1 LTRDGVDGLTDALV
15 DEVKSSIVAGNES
28 NDIVTN
34 ERHRAALNNAN
45 EAILRAIGAIDGG
58 LPPEIVSADTRSALL
73 ALDEI
78 VGKTYTEDILGRIF
92 SKFCV
97 GK

>member
-1 LTRDGVDGLTDALV
+1 MPEQGDVG
-15 DEVKSSIVAGNES
+15 EV
-28 NDIVTN
+28 VTN
-34 ERHRAALNNAN
+34 ERHRDCLRRAEQALVRFA
-45 EAILRAIGAIDGG
+45 EAVESRTLALPIL
-58 LPPEIVSADTRSALL
+58 VADIREALSS
-73 ALDEI
+73 LDEI

>member
-1 LTRDGVDGLTDALV
+1 MPEKGDVG
-15 DEVKSSIVAGNES
+15 E
-28 NDIVTN
+28 IVTN
-34 ERHRAALNNAN
+34 ERHRDCLERASQSLGSFVDGVRTNGSPVTILTADIKDAL
-45 EAILRAIGAIDGG
+45 G
-58 LPPEIVSADTRSALL
+58 

-92 SKFCV
+92 SKFCI